1 MAPAALRSRAMVL
14 MLLIYY
20 FVYLSLFV
28 GVLCWYLFWY
38 ALLWGGGSVVV
49 GLLFN
54 VQPIVCRVSVFV
66 FVLLYHYLMPIL
78 VLQSS

>member
-1 MAPAALRSRAMVL
+1 MLVFVL
-14 MLLIYY
+14 VCITL
-20 FVYLSLFV
+20 
-28 GVLCWYLFWY
+28 
-38 ALLWGGGSVVV
+38 GGGSVVV

-66 FVLLYHYLMPIL
+66 FVLLYHYFVPIL